1 MCSDSLKVCMLVPF
15 LHYTG
20 GMERQAVQL
29 ARKLRERQVDL
40 AIITGW
46 YVEEYVQRRYPG
58 LRWRDDVGNIP
69 IYRVPV
75 TRASWRLRLVLF
87 GLWSM
92 FLLTSRL
99 QRFQIIHAHQL
110 ISTGVMA
117 VFISSLL
124 GRSVIVKLA
133 SGGEVGDL
141 VSLRRAFFGHPP
153 VGFLGRHID
162 RIVSLTSQI
171 QSELLEVGFPPDKIV
186 VIPNGVDTRQFRP
199 ASKGEKER
207 IRENLALPKSPIV
220 TFVGGLKP
228 KKRVDFLLLAW
239 TRIQERHPDAH
250 LLLIGDGPLRPRLE
264 ALCRLLGLATS
275 VTFIGAVE
283 NVHLYLR
290 ASDLFVL
297 PSLGEGLANALLE
310 AMATGLPVIT
320 TDTVGN
326 RDVIVQ
332 GENGLLFPQ
341 DDEQALASLILRV
354 LDGDAWSEQLGQAA
368 RETAQTCFSLDS
380 VADQYLRLYAEIG

>member
-1 MCSDSLKVCMLVPF
+1 MRGDSLKVCMLVPF

-20 GMERQAVQL
+20 GMERQALQL
-29 ARKLRERQVDL
+29 AHRLRERQVDL

-46 YVEEYVQRRYPG
+46 YVEEYARRRYPE
-58 LRWRDDVGNIP
+58 LRWRDNVGNIP
-69 IYRVPV
+69 VYRVPV
-75 TRASWRLRLVLF
+75 TRVSWRLRLFLF

-92 FLLTSRL
+92 VLLTSRL
-99 QRFQIIHAHQL
+99 HQFQIIHAHQL
-110 ISTGVMA
+110 ISTGVA
-117 VFISSLL
+117 AAFIGSLL

-153 VGFLGRHID
+153 VGFLGRHLD
-162 RIVSLTSQI
+162 RLVSLTTQI
-171 QSELLEVGFPPDKIV
+171 RSELLEAGFPSEKIV
-186 VIPNGVDTRQFRP
+186 VIPNGVDTRRFRP
-199 ASKGEKER
+199 ALKGEKER
-207 IRENLALPKSPIV
+207 IRESLALPGGRIV

-228 KKRVDFLLLAW
+228 KKRVDFLLSAW
-239 TRIQERHPDAH
+239 TRVHERYPDAH
-250 LLLIGDGPLRPRLE
+250 LLLVGDGPLRPRLE
-264 ALCRLLGLATS
+264 TLCRSLGLATG

-283 NVHLYLR
+283 NVDLYLR

-320 TDTVGN
+320 TDTLGN

-341 DDEQALASLILRV
+341 DDEQALAALILHV
-354 LDGDAWSEQLGQAA
+354 LDDSARSERLGKAA
-368 RETAQTCFSLDS
+368 RETAQSRFSLDS
-380 VADQYLRLYAEIG
+380 VADRYLQLYAEIA